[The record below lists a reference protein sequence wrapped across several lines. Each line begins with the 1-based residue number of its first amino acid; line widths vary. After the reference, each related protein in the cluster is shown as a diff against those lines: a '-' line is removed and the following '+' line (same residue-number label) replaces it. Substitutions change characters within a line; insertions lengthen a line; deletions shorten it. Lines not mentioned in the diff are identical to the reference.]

1 MNGKVSPGKDAGH
14 VVAFLLERF
23 EYVNTFEVAIIMDFQ
38 STQN

>member
-1 MNGKVSPGKDAGH
+1 MNGKVTPGKDAGP
-14 VVAFLLERF
+14 VVSFLLEGG